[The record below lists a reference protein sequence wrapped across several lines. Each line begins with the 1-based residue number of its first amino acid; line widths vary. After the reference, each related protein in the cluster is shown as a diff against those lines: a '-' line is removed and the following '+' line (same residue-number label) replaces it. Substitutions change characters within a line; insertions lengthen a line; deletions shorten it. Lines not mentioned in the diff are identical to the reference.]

1 MDSGDFC
8 VMSRRCVECLKQLPE
23 LSRFHRGLRSWVGLR
38 QVAHCVARPG
48 RYAGEAQYTW
58 RGLLNLGITGLT
70 SFSIRPL
77 RLASLFGLILCCMS
91 VIAALAYTVIALVYN
106 VPSYVPGFTT
116 IVCLL
121 LLLNGAL
128 MVQLG
133 IMGEYLGRLFLEV
146 KRRPSY
152 LIESTV
158 NYETGPEETSTS
170 SERLAT
176 APTSS
181 APPASATTFR
191 D

>member
-1 MDSGDFC
+1 
-8 VMSRRCVECLKQLPE
+8 
-23 LSRFHRGLRSWVGLR
+23 
-38 QVAHCVARPG
+38 
-48 RYAGEAQYTW
+48 
-58 RGLLNLGITGLT
+58 
-70 SFSIRPL
+70 
-77 RLASLFGLILCCMS
+77 MS